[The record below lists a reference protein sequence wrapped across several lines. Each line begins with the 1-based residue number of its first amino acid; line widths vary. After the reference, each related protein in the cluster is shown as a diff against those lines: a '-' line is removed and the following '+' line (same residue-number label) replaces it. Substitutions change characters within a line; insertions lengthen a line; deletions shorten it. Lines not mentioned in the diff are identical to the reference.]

1 MHQDTSTGTDRT
13 PNETAG
19 TGQMTV
25 DVARRCVVNGN
36 LFVNEIIGVVQFNVV
51 GRTQHM
57 SNAIGQ

>member
-1 MHQDTSTGTDRT
+1 
-13 PNETAG
+13 
-19 TGQMTV
+19 MTV
-25 DVARRCVVNGN
+25 HVARRCVVNGN